1 VSDDL
6 NIINYNLSLD
16 MNDKDLD
23 HVVQHMFKKY
33 DENKN
38 GSLDVKEIEKF
49 LNEAYAE
56 VGRKP
61 SNFSEAQDLVKM
73 YDRNKDG
80 TIDKKEFKE
89 ILKKILNMH

>member
-1 VSDDL
+1 
-6 NIINYNLSLD
+6 

-23 HVVQHMFKKY
+23 QVVQHMFKKY

-61 SNFSEAQDLVKM
+61 SNFS
-73 YDRNKDG
+73 
-80 TIDKKEFKE
+80 
-89 ILKKILNMH
+89 